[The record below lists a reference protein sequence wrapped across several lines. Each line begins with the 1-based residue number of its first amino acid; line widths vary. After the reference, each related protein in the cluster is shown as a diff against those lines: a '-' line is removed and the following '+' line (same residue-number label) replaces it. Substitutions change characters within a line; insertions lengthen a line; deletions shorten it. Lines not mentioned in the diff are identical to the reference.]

1 MATPVLRHMTNLH
14 IGERVTFDAHA
25 YFVRG
30 FSPMG
35 VPARRVYLEDAAT
48 GDRVEASIDDIHEE
62 TRYETPLGAPR
73 AGRGSP
79 TLK

>member
-14 IGERVTFDAHA
+14 IGERVMFRARA

-48 GDRVEASIDDIHEE
+48 GDRVEASIDDVHEKGRDE
-62 TRYETPLGAPR
+62 RAPGAPCADRR
-73 AGRGSP
+73 ASA
-79 TLK
+79 